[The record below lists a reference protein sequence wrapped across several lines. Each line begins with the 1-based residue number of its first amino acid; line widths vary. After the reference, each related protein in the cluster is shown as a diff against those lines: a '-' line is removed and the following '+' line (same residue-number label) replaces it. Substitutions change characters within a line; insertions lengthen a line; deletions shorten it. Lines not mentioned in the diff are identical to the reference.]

1 MPLTTVATSCPGL
14 SRAYASLRP
23 TRPTALHKRGANLT
37 FSISNFDYTRVTV
50 ACWPRFRSKLRDPS
64 HMAEHGPG
72 GAMAK
77 RVRKANGDQPAS
89 STDSLANH
97 ELVVLATY
105 LAGGAN
111 AASDT
116 EDIAVKANELAPG
129 RFTWRKY
136 SDQINIDTVRKRLW
150 DATKPEKGSYLI
162 GSERTGW
169 RLTKAG
175 FDFAHRQINNLS
187 LSAVSKPRKSKNES
201 ASQTREIKRL
211 IQEDAFLKF
220 RNGRQDEITRSDA
233 ERFFRIDD
241 YVTGKSR
248 MAKVERFR
256 IIADRNSELLDAINF
271 LSELV
276 REG

>member
-1 MPLTTVATSCPGL
+1 
-14 SRAYASLRP
+14 
-23 TRPTALHKRGANLT
+23 
-37 FSISNFDYTRVTV
+37 
-50 ACWPRFRSKLRDPS
+50 
-64 HMAEHGPG
+64 
-72 GAMAK
+72 MAK
-77 RVRKANGDQPAS
+77 RAKKANDAPPAS
-89 STDSLANH
+89 PSHSFANH

-105 LAGGAN
+105 LAGGAK

-116 EDIAVKANELAPG
+116 EDIAIKANELAPG

-175 FDFAHRQINNLS
+175 FDFARRRIGKLS
-187 LSAVSKPRKSKNES
+187 TSELSKPRKSKEES
-201 ASQTREIKRL
+201 ASQTREIRRL
-211 IQEDAFLKF
+211 VQEDAFLKF
-220 RNGRQDEITRSDA
+220 HRGQQNEITKSDA

-248 MAKVERFR
+248 AAKIERFR
-256 IIADRNSELLDAINF
+256 IIASRNSELSDAINF
-271 LSELV
+271 LSGLV
-276 REG
+276 RER

>member
-1 MPLTTVATSCPGL
+1 M
-14 SRAYASLRP
+14 
-23 TRPTALHKRGANLT
+23 
-37 FSISNFDYTRVTV
+37 
-50 ACWPRFRSKLRDPS
+50 
-64 HMAEHGPG
+64 
-72 GAMAK
+72 
-77 RVRKANGDQPAS
+77 VRRTNKTNGVQPAS
-89 STDSLANH
+89 SGPSFANH

-105 LAGGAN
+105 LAGGAK

-116 EDIAVKANELAPG
+116 EDIAIKANELAPG

-136 SDQINIDTVRKRLW
+136 ADQINIDTVRKRLW

-175 FDFAHRQINNLS
+175 FDFARRRIKKLS
-187 LSAVSKPRKSKNES
+187 TSALSKPRKSKEES
-201 ASQTREIKRL
+201 SAQTREIRRL

-220 RNGRQDEITRSDA
+220 RRGQQNEISKSDA

-248 MAKVERFR
+248 VAKIERFR
-256 IIADRNSELLDAINF
+256 IIASRNSELSDAINF